1 MSPLPKEQ
9 ARVTFCTTPTSPTP
23 NSSSKPPLQG
33 AARAVPILRN
43 SESSSNGG
51 ARMRNKSE
59 SSKLG
64 DQEDLKRLTAELEE
78 SHNRL
83 QAQARELAGRN
94 GKLFRTETRS
104 RSVEADRRETGQGRQ
119 RYPGLKR
126 ERSLQD
132 IDKDIETIWR
142 ELQELDKLPADGPSS
157 STAPPTL
164 SEQHLVSPPW
174 RRPAGAT
181 SVPPHQP
188 PHHYSFV
195 PRTAETRPGA
205 ITPTYVSPSPRTAR
219 AAFLAQTTT
228 ASNASTVT
236 RGRPSKTG
244 SQILETD
251 FPSES
256 SGKPKSSPAAG
267 QTPKVPSS
275 QSNGNSASQ
284 GLNNGTFQPSSAT
297 SPVYSSTS
305 KTASFSSSTVK
316 ERSSSQTR
324 GVEGLK
330 SCLKSESRSSSA
342 SRSSTGLLR
351 SESPAAGRE
360 SPAKQGVNFR
370 AQPNVK
376 TYEKEQEE
384 EEERVINRVDSSTD
398 PPTFD
403 WVEFSSSEGQTKG
416 KIQTN
421 GGTKEVK
428 EESKKVERIV
438 PIIFN
443 GREEGRSRSR
453 ERAPNPFLSGS
464 KGSEGL
470 KSKEEKER
478 VSNGTSSSP
487 TKIAPLATAE
497 TDKTESACY
506 ACDVCT
512 QTEVPSKKGCHV
524 M

>member
-1 MSPLPKEQ
+1 
-9 ARVTFCTTPTSPTP
+9 
-23 NSSSKPPLQG
+23 
-33 AARAVPILRN
+33 
-43 SESSSNGG
+43 
-51 ARMRNKSE
+51 MR
-59 SSKLG
+59 
-64 DQEDLKRLTAELEE
+64 
-78 SHNRL
+78 
-83 QAQARELAGRN
+83 
-94 GKLFRTETRS
+94 RS

-342 SRSSTGLLR
+342 NRSSTGLLR

-370 AQPNVK
+370 AQ
-376 TYEKEQEE
+376 
-384 EEERVINRVDSSTD
+384 R
-398 PPTFD
+398 
-403 WVEFSSSEGQTKG
+403 EFSFTETA
-416 KIQTN
+416 
-421 GGTKEVK
+421 GG
-428 EESKKVERIV
+428 
-438 PIIFN
+438 
-443 GREEGRSRSR
+443 
-453 ERAPNPFLSGS
+453 
-464 KGSEGL
+464 
-470 KSKEEKER
+470 
-478 VSNGTSSSP
+478 
-487 TKIAPLATAE
+487 
-497 TDKTESACY
+497 
-506 ACDVCT
+506 
-512 QTEVPSKKGCHV
+512 
-524 M
+524 

>member
-1 MSPLPKEQ
+1 M
-9 ARVTFCTTPTSPTP
+9 
-23 NSSSKPPLQG
+23 
-33 AARAVPILRN
+33 
-43 SESSSNGG
+43 
-51 ARMRNKSE
+51 
-59 SSKLG
+59 
-64 DQEDLKRLTAELEE
+64 
-78 SHNRL
+78 
-83 QAQARELAGRN
+83 
-94 GKLFRTETRS
+94 
-104 RSVEADRRETGQGRQ
+104 
-119 RYPGLKR
+119 KR

-142 ELQELDKLPADGPSS
+142 ELQELDKLPADGATS

-228 ASNASTVT
+228 ASNASSTVT
-236 RGRPSKTG
+236 RGRPGKTG

-256 SGKPKSSPAAG
+256 SGKVKSCSTDG
-267 QTPKVPSS
+267 QTPRVPSS
-275 QSNGNSASQ
+275 QTNGNSPGSH

-297 SPVYSSTS
+297 SPVYSSS

-342 SRSSTGLLR
+342 SRSSTGMLR

-360 SPAKQGVNFR
+360 SPVKQGVNFR
-370 AQPNVK
+370 AQREFLFQQQQLTMIVAANVK
-376 TYEKEQEE
+376 TYEKEE
-384 EEERVINRVDSSTD
+384 EEERVMRSVDSSTD

-403 WVEFSSSEGQTKG
+403 WVEFSSSEGPKY
-416 KIQTN
+416 
-421 GGTKEVK
+421 
-428 EESKKVERIV
+428 
-438 PIIFN
+438 F
-443 GREEGRSRSR
+443 
-453 ERAPNPFLSGS
+453 APNS
-464 KGSEGL
+464 KF
-470 KSKEEKER
+470 
-478 VSNGTSSSP
+478 NFNF
-487 TKIAPLATAE
+487 I
-497 TDKTESACY
+497 
-506 ACDVCT
+506 
-512 QTEVPSKKGCHV
+512 
-524 M
+524 